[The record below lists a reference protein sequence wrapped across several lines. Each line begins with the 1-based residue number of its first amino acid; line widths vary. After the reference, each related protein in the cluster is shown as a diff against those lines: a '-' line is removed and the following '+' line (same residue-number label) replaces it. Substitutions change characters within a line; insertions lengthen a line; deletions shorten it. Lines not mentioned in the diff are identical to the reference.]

1 MTLRFRLFLCLGLLG
16 MSLFGLAAFSFNSV
30 QSLSARTK
38 TIVEDRVVPMD
49 DLKTITD
56 QYVIEI
62 INTAHKVRAS
72 TVTWEDGSK
81 KIKAALDTID
91 VKWKKYTATY
101 MTPEEKKL
109 VEQFEAARVSS
120 EPLMTQLQTIIDTM
134 DQMSIGDFIAK
145 KLYPA
150 VDPMTETLNQLMDLQ
165 LSVAREEYKAAEA
178 DHENLNFWMI
188 IVSTGATGILIL
200 SIFIVQGNVVKPLAR
215 LQNAMHKLANGDL
228 DTAIYGEGRRDE
240 IGAMAS
246 AVAVFRDNGRERV
259 RLETEADA
267 ARKKANAEK
276 ARLDAEK
283 AAEAA
288 DVMNAVSVIGH
299 GLVELSDGNLA
310 CRIDMPLSGQLDSLR
325 ANFNQSVAKLQAT
338 MTSIGQNA
346 RAIDGGAV
354 EIRSA
359 ADDLSR
365 RTEQQAASVEETAAA
380 LEQIA
385 TTVRE
390 STKRAEDVGTLVHK
404 ARNAVQNSGTVVM
417 RAIGAMKEI
426 EGSSTRI
433 SNIIGVID
441 EIAFQTNLL
450 ALNAGVEAARAGE
463 AGRGFAVVAQEVREL
478 AQRSASAAKEIKTL
492 ITTSTTQVQA
502 GVALVGE
509 TGRALED
516 ITEEVTE
523 ITRHISSIIEAAREQ
538 AVGITEINS
547 AVTTIDQG
555 TQQNAAMVEESTAAS
570 RSLAN
575 EVAALNA
582 LLGPIPSG

>member
-1 MTLRFRLFLCLGLLG
+1 
-16 MSLFGLAAFSFNSV
+16 
-30 QSLSARTK
+30 
-38 TIVEDRVVPMD
+38 
-49 DLKTITD
+49 
-56 QYVIEI
+56 
-62 INTAHKVRAS
+62 
-72 TVTWEDGSK
+72 
-81 KIKAALDTID
+81 
-91 VKWKKYTATY
+91 
-101 MTPEEKKL
+101 
-109 VEQFEAARVSS
+109 
-120 EPLMTQLQTIIDTM
+120 
-134 DQMSIGDFIAK
+134 
-145 KLYPA
+145 
-150 VDPMTETLNQLMDLQ
+150 
-165 LSVAREEYKAAEA
+165 
-178 DHENLNFWMI
+178 
-188 IVSTGATGILIL
+188 
-200 SIFIVQGNVVKPLAR
+200 
-215 LQNAMHKLANGDL
+215 MHKLANGDL

-288 DVMNAVSVIGH
+288 DVMNAVSAIGH

-390 STKRAEDVGTLVHK
+390 LTKRAEDVGTLVHS
-404 ARNAVQNSGTVVM
+404 ARNAVQNSGAMVM

-426 EGSSTRI
+426 EGSSTLI

-450 ALNAGVEAARAGE
+450 ALNAGVEAARAGD
-463 AGRGFAVVAQEVREL
+463 AGKGFAVVAQEVREL
-478 AQRSASAAKEIKTL
+478 AAEPPVLPK
-492 ITTSTTQVQA
+492 
-502 GVALVGE
+502 
-509 TGRALED
+509 
-516 ITEEVTE
+516 
-523 ITRHISSIIEAAREQ
+523 ISR
-538 AVGITEINS
+538 
-547 AVTTIDQG
+547 
-555 TQQNAAMVEESTAAS
+555 
-570 RSLAN
+570 L
-575 EVAALNA
+575 
-582 LLGPIPSG
+582 